1 MTLEQAIKALR
12 SGDQAA
18 FTHIYN
24 LYFSKFRN
32 YFYSYLSRYD
42 LAEELTHDIFLK
54 LWSFR
59 QHLPEELDLES
70 YLFLMARN
78 CLYNFLKRKRKEAG
92 VHARVRD
99 REVIALD
106 PSLQQD
112 YQAAYKEYRY
122 CLEQLDP
129 QQKEIFLLSR
139 EEGLTYNEIAAQLG
153 ISARVVKR
161 KMENALY

>member
-1 MTLEQAIKALR
+1 MTLEQATKALR

-18 FTHIYN
+18 FTHIYH

-32 YFYSYLSRYD
+32 YFYSYLLRYD

-59 QHLPEELDLES
+59 QHLPEELDVES

-78 CLYNFLKRKRKEAG
+78 RLYNYLKRKRKEAG
-92 VHARVRD
+92 VHAKFGQEEAIVL
-99 REVIALD
+99 EPL
-106 PSLQQD
+106 LQQD

-122 CLEQLDP
+122 CLEQL
-129 QQKEIFLLSR
+129 
-139 EEGLTYNEIAAQLG
+139 
-153 ISARVVKR
+153 
-161 KMENALY
+161 